1 MTRRRARILAITAV
15 TFVVLVVSA
24 GATFLYLVE
33 RALHANDGPP
43 HVFVLEGDRRLTDEQ
58 AIDFARQAMTL
69 DGRMSAGTVLDTF
82 GDGTTVNRG
91 DDVSYYTVGWREPAK
106 YQWFVKLH
114 RTPGKVECVT
124 YLGK

>member
-1 MTRRRARILAITAV
+1 MRNNQKHNRRRCEHSSAWSVVHTVMTRRRARILAITAV

-69 DGRMSAGTVLDTF
+69 DGRMSAGT
-82 GDGTTVNRG
+82 
-91 DDVSYYTVGWREPAK
+91 
-106 YQWFVKLH
+106 
-114 RTPGKVECVT
+114 
-124 YLGK
+124 